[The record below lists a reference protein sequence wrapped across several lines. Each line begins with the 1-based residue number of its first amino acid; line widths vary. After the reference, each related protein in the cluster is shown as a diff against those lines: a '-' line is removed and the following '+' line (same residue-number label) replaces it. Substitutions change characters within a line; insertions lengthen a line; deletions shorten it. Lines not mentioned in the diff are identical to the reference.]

1 MSTVGWHL
9 LSRTLFSFIIFLPR
23 NLLYR
28 AARIANF
35 EGILGFS
42 VRSIIFSE
50 GGVKANHNVTCLP
63 SLAEDDSRLLKNS
76 EENPDGEWSLCQRK

>member
-28 AARIANF
+28 AARIAN

-42 VRSIIFSE
+42 VQSIIL
-50 GGVKANHNVTCLP
+50 VKAGLRQITM
-63 SLAEDDSRLLKNS
+63 
-76 EENPDGEWSLCQRK
+76 

>member
-9 LSRTLFSFIIFLPR
+9 LSRTLFSFIIFLPQ

-35 EGILGFS
+35 EGILGYS
-42 VRSIIFSE
+42 VQSIIL
-50 GGVKANHNVTCLP
+50 VKV
-63 SLAEDDSRLLKNS
+63 
-76 EENPDGEWSLCQRK
+76 G

>member
-9 LSRTLFSFIIFLPR
+9 LSRTLFSFITFLPR

-42 VRSIIFSE
+42 VQSIIL
-50 GGVKANHNVTCLP
+50 VKAGLRQITM
-63 SLAEDDSRLLKNS
+63 
-76 EENPDGEWSLCQRK
+76 